1 MIEYARFP
9 SRFGFPLGPE
19 TRYNSSLQNAIGPAK
34 FRAYIQRTEI
44 GGVVWSVSTRDGNA
58 GLPDA

>member
-19 TRYNSSLQNAIGPAK
+19 TRYNSSLLHAIGPAK
-34 FRAYIQRTEI
+34 FRAYILKTQI
-44 GGVVWSVSTRDGNA
+44 GGVVWGVSA
-58 GLPDA
+58 LEAEIP